1 MRHGQARLLIAETG
15 LPYDN
20 LGMKPAD
27 ILRSVSAFRESQ
39 LLPNRRSWLK
49 TAAVMTCTAAL
60 IKRKSFSAEVSTK
73 VEPDFRISNG
83 RIRQS
88 IMAWTFNPMP
98 TPELAKHCKAIGLV
112 AMEGVNS
119 SHYPMIRE
127 LGLAVSLVGSHG
139 FAKGPFN
146 PANHAFVEEKLR
158 GAIDLAVRV
167 KCGSVITFT
176 GMREPGI
183 SDKKGAENCVDA
195 WKRVI
200 GYAEKNKINLC
211 LEHLNSRDDS
221 HPMKGHPGYFGDDV
235 DFCIEL
241 IKRVGSPNMKLLFD
255 IYHVQIMNG
264 DVIRRLRTYKEYIGH
279 YHTAGVPGRGEL
291 DENQELNYPAILRAI
306 LETGYQGYVA
316 QEFIPTWPDPVM
328 ALRHAA
334 NVCDV

>member
-1 MRHGQARLLIAETG
+1 
-15 LPYDN
+15 
-20 LGMKPAD
+20 MKPAD
-27 ILRSVSAFRESQ
+27 HPHHFSTASESQ

-49 TAAVMTCTAAL
+49 TVAVLTGTAAF
-60 IKRKSFSAEVSTK
+60 IKSKRMSSEASAN
-73 VEPDFRISNG
+73 VEPDFRISKG

-88 IMAWTFNPMP
+88 IMGWTFNPMP

-112 AMEGVNS
+112 AMEGINS
-119 SHYPMIRE
+119 SHYPMVRD
-127 LGLAVSLVGSHG
+127 LGLAISLVSSHP
-139 FAKGPFN
+139 FARGPFN

-158 GAIDLAVRV
+158 AAIDLAVSV
-167 KCGSVITFT
+167 NCPNVITFT

-183 SDKKGAENCVDA
+183 NDRKAAQNCVDS

-200 GYAEKNKINLC
+200 GYAEKNKVNLC

-241 IKRVGSPNMKLLFD
+241 IKRVDSPNMKLLFD

-264 DVIRRLRTYKEYIGH
+264 DVIRRLRKYKEYIGH

-291 DENQELNYPAILRAI
+291 DENQEVNYPAILRAI

-334 NVCDV
+334 KVCDV